1 MGALGN
7 RSAGRRVHAAYRHP
21 RARPRPGSAP
31 AQPRAVR
38 HHVGAHREPA
48 TRGRPSHRAGSADRG
63 GAVSH
68 TGDDTST
75 AALTAR
81 AGPDSIS
88 RSQKRTWLID
98 VDPPPGGP
106 RLPRA
111 GPPWE
116 DPGLADQALQEPT
129 RPVARLHAGGGG
141 ALPGDRRP
149 AGRSLHLHGQGQSGR
164 RRHERHSFLG
174 LGNIGPLAGKPV
186 MEGKGILFKAFADI
200 DVFDLEVASEN
211 PEDVIRFCQ
220 LLEPTVGGIN
230 LEDIRSPDCF
240 HIEEELRDTLSIPV
254 FHDDQHGTAIISG
267 AALLNALDV
276 VGKDVGQIRVV
287 FAGAGAAALATAE
300 HYVRLGVRREQIVM
314 CDHEGVLHTERAD
327 LDRYKSRFAVRTKAR
342 TLADAF
348 KDADVFV
355 GLSVAGIVS
364 GDMLKAMA
372 KQPIVFALA
381 NPTPEIMPEEAK
393 QARGDAVIATGRSD
407 FSNQVNN
414 VLGFPFIFRGALDV
428 RAKKINE
435 EMEMAATRALAAL
448 AKEEVPESVT
458 RAYGGDKLK
467 FGPDYLIPKPF
478 DPRVLLWVAPAVAW
492 AAVASGIAGRII
504 DVEEYRAELEARLG
518 PERQVMR
525 GLITRAQQDPPSI
538 VFPEGDDPRI
548 LRASRILADEGI
560 ARPILLGDLDAIRRQ
575 ADEGSLTLEDI
586 ELMNPRSAADRDQLA
601 EELWQLRRRRG
612 FTLREAKARVLD
624 PIYYGL
630 LLLRAGRT
638 DALVAGEEIDY
649 PDSIRPALEV
659 IGVEPG
665 RKHVSGIY
673 MMIFRQQTFFFAD
686 TTVNIEP
693 DAATLA
699 EIATATAK
707 FVTRLGVE
715 PRIAMLSFS
724 NFGSVKHP
732 AATKVQQAVA
742 LLHERE
748 PELQVDGEMQADT
761 AVVERIL
768 TKVYPF
774 AKLRGPANV
783 LIFPDLDAANIA
795 YKLLAR
801 LGDAQAIGPILVGM
815 DRPVHVLQ
823 RLSEV
828 PDIVNMAVIAAVDAL
843 EHRRH
848 ARSTT

>member
-1 MGALGN
+1 MASRRQEALDYHSQG
-7 RSAGRRVHAAYRHP
+7 
-21 RARPRPGSAP
+21 RPGKIQVTPTKPFKDQRDLSLAYTP
-31 AQPRAVR
+31 GVAEPCLEIAKRPEDAYLYTAKGNLVAV
-38 HHVGAHREPA
+38 VSNG
-48 TRGRPSHRAGSADRG
+48 T
-63 GAVSH
+63 AV
-68 TGDDTST
+68 
-75 AALTAR
+75 
-81 AGPDSIS
+81 
-88 RSQKRTWLID
+88 
-98 VDPPPGGP
+98 
-106 RLPRA
+106 
-111 GPPWE
+111 
-116 DPGLADQALQEPT
+116 
-129 RPVARLHAGGGG
+129 
-141 ALPGDRRP
+141 
-149 AGRSLHLHGQGQSGR
+149 
-164 RRHERHSFLG
+164 LG
-174 LGNIGPLAGKPV
+174 LGNIGALAGKPV

-200 DVFDLEVASEN
+200 DVFDLEVGSEN

-240 HIEEELRDTLSIPV
+240 YIEQKLRETLSIPV

-267 AALLNALDV
+267 AALLNALTLV
-276 VGKDVGQIRVV
+276 KKDIDKIKVV
-287 FAGAGAAALATAE
+287 FAGAGAAAIATAE
-300 HYVRLGVRREQIVM
+300 HYVRLGALRSNIVM
-314 CDHEGVLHTERAD
+314 ADHKGVIYKGREG
-327 LDRYKSRFAVRTKAR
+327 LDEFKQRFAVDTKAR
-342 TLADAF
+342 TLADALQG
-348 KDADVFV
+348 ADVFV
-355 GLSVAGIVS
+355 GLSVAGIVT
-364 GDMLKAMA
+364 GDMLQGMA
-372 KQPIVFALA
+372 KKPVIFALA
-381 NPTPEIMPEEAK
+381 NPTPEIMPDEAK
-393 QARGDAVIATGRSD
+393 RARPDAIVATGRSD
-407 FSNQVNN
+407 FPNQVNN

-448 AKEEVPESVT
+448 TREEVPESVT
-458 RAYGGDKLK
+458 RAYGIDKLK

-548 LRASRILADEGI
+548 LRAARILADEGI

-575 ADEGSLTLEDI
+575 ADDASLTLEDV
-586 ELMNPRSAADRDQLA
+586 ELVNPATASDREQMGTD
-601 EELWQLRRRRG
+601 LWHRRQRRG
-612 FTLREAKARVLD
+612 MTLREAQRRALD

-630 LLLRAGRT
+630 LMLRAGRA

-649 PDSIRPALEV
+649 PDAVRPALEV

-665 RKHVSGIY
+665 RKHASGIY

-693 DAATLA
+693 DAETLA
-699 EIATATAK
+699 EIASATAK
-707 FVTRLGVE
+707 FVLRLGVE
-715 PRIAMLSFS
+715 PRVAMLSFS

-732 AATKVQQAVA
+732 AAAKVQRAVA

-748 PELQVDGEMQADT
+748 PDLQVDGEMQADT

-768 TKVYPF
+768 TRVYPF

-783 LIFPDLDAANIA
+783 LIFPGLDAANIA

-801 LGDAQAIGPILVGM
+801 LGEAQAIGPILVGM
-815 DRPVHVLQ
+815 DQPVHVLQ

-848 ARSTT
+848 ARPTTERS

>member
-1 MGALGN
+1 MVPPSRRQEALDYHSQG
-7 RSAGRRVHAAYRHP
+7 
-21 RARPRPGSAP
+21 RPGKIQVTPTKPFKDQRDLSLAYTP
-31 AQPRAVR
+31 GVAEPCLEIAKRPEDAYLYTAKGNLVAV
-38 HHVGAHREPA
+38 VSNG
-48 TRGRPSHRAGSADRG
+48 T
-63 GAVSH
+63 AV
-68 TGDDTST
+68 
-75 AALTAR
+75 
-81 AGPDSIS
+81 
-88 RSQKRTWLID
+88 
-98 VDPPPGGP
+98 
-106 RLPRA
+106 
-111 GPPWE
+111 
-116 DPGLADQALQEPT
+116 
-129 RPVARLHAGGGG
+129 
-141 ALPGDRRP
+141 
-149 AGRSLHLHGQGQSGR
+149 
-164 RRHERHSFLG
+164 LG
-174 LGNIGPLAGKPV
+174 LGNIGALAGKPV

-200 DVFDLEVASEN
+200 DVFDLEVGSEN

-240 HIEEELRDTLSIPV
+240 YIEQRLRETLSIPV

-267 AALLNALDV
+267 AALLNALLLV
-276 VGKDVGQIRVV
+276 KKDIDKVKIV
-287 FAGAGAAALATAE
+287 FAGAGAAAIATAE
-300 HYVRLGVRREQIVM
+300 HYVRLGVVRKNIVM
-314 CDHEGVLHTERAD
+314 ADHKGVIYKGRD
-327 LDRYKSRFAVRTKAR
+327 GLDEFKERFAVETKAR
-342 TLADAF
+342 TLAEALQG
-348 KDADVFV
+348 ADVFV
-355 GLSVAGIVS
+355 GLSVAGIVT
-364 GDMLKAMA
+364 GDMLQGMA
-372 KQPIVFALA
+372 KQPVIFALA
-381 NPTPEIMPEEAK
+381 NPTPEIMPDEAK
-393 QARGDAVIATGRSD
+393 KARPDAIVATGRSD
-407 FSNQVNN
+407 FPNQVNN

-435 EMEMAATRALAAL
+435 EMEMAATRALASL

-458 RAYGGDKLK
+458 RAYGGEKLK

-492 AAVASGIAGRII
+492 AAVASGVAGRII

-525 GLITRAQQDPPSI
+525 GLITRVQQDPPSI

-548 LRASRILADEGI
+548 LRAARILADEGI

-575 ADEGSLTLEDI
+575 ADDASLTLEDI
-586 ELMNPRSAADRDQLA
+586 ELMNPRAAPDRDTLA
-601 EELWQLRRRRG
+601 QELWQLRRRRG
-612 FTLREAKARVLD
+612 ITLREAKERVLN
-624 PIYYGL
+624 PMYYGL

-649 PDSIRPALEV
+649 PDSLRPALEV

-707 FVTRLGVE
+707 FVTRLGIE

-768 TKVYPF
+768 TRVYPF
-774 AKLRGPANV
+774 AKLRSPANV
-783 LIFPDLDAANIA
+783 LIFPDLNSANIA

-828 PDIVNMAVIAAVDAL
+828 PDIVNMSVIAAVDAL
-843 EHRRH
+843 EHRRL
-848 ARSTT
+848 ARSTK